1 LNERIFGIEI
11 RTIMK
16 KLLLSLSL
24 IPAFSFAQITLN
36 ETHFPDPSEQFILST
51 LIDPSVDYLST
62 GQNYTWDFST
72 LTPTGQRA
80 TYYYDPEDASFLA
93 GIMFGSFAPAAYQAT
108 SYSPTTDLPLADLTA
123 ALPVTLDGISQFTKK
138 SSSAVNLVGF
148 EFLISGQGIGV
159 RSDTIEQRYPLP
171 LNYGDTWE
179 TRGYTD
185 LDMNPIYNARWIQH
199 RHRVSEVD
207 GWGTITTPYGTYD
220 ALRIRHFIQE
230 TDSLYV
236 SFDSLATWIPIP
248 VPDAYEYEW
257 RAVEEKEPV
266 FRVRT
271 SVILGNETPTAME
284 YRDDYNGLG
293 LEEPQLTVAVYP
305 NPVFG
310 QLFVKAS
317 SKMNVLQIMNQQGQV
332 VQTLH
337 PSSTM
342 AFTDLSGLEAGLYY
356 AVVTTDTGVQTTRI
370 VKE

>member
-1 LNERIFGIEI
+1 MRIFDSEI

-16 KLLLSLSL
+16 KLLLSITL

-51 LIDPSVDYLST
+51 LLDPSVDYLST
-62 GQNYTWDFST
+62 GQNYTWDFAT
-72 LTPTGQRA
+72 LTPTSQRA
-80 TYYYDPEDASFLA
+80 TNYYNVDEASFLA

-108 SYSPTTDLPLADLTA
+108 SFSPTTDLPLADLTA
-123 ALPVTLDGISQFTKK
+123 ALPVSLDGISQFTKK
-138 SSSAVNLVGF
+138 SASGVNLVGY

-185 LDMNPIYNARWIQH
+185 LDMNPIYDAKWIQH

-207 GWGTITTPYGTYD
+207 GWGTITTPYGTYN

-230 TDSLYV
+230 TDSLWV
-236 SFDSLATWIPIP
+236 SFDSIGTWIPIP
-248 VPDAYEYEW
+248 VPDSYEYEW
-257 RAVEEKEPV
+257 RALEEKEPV

-293 LEEPQLTVAVYP
+293 LGEPQLTVAVYP
-305 NPVFG
+305 NPTSG

-317 SKMNVLQIMNQQGQV
+317 AKMNLLQIINQQGQV
-332 VQTLH
+332 VQTVQ
-337 PSSTM
+337 PSATVT
-342 AFTDLSGLEAGLYY
+342 FTDLSGLEAGLYY

>member
-1 LNERIFGIEI
+1 
-11 RTIMK
+11 MK

-36 ETHFPDPSEQFILST
+36 ENHFPDPSEQFVFST

-62 GQNYTWDFST
+62 GQNYTWDFAT
-72 LTPTGQRA
+72 LTPTSQRA
-80 TYYYDPEDASFLA
+80 NYYYDPEDASFLS

-108 SYSPTTDLPLADLTA
+108 SYSPSTDLPLDDLTA
-123 ALPVTLDGISQFTKK
+123 MLPVTLDGISQFTKK
-138 SSSAVNLVGF
+138 SSSAVNLIGY
-148 EFLISGQGIGV
+148 EFLISGQGIAV
-159 RSDTIEQRYPLP
+159 RSDTIETRYPLP

-185 LDMNPIYNARWIQH
+185 LDMNPIYDAKWIQH

-230 TDSLYV
+230 TDSLWV
-236 SFDSLATWIPIP
+236 SFDSVGMWIPIP

-271 SVILGNETPTAME
+271 SIILGNETPTAME

-293 LEEPQLTVAVYP
+293 LEEQLLNVAVYP
-305 NPVFG
+305 NPVSG

-317 SKMNVLQIMNQQGQV
+317 SAVNLLQIMNQQGQI
-332 VQTLH
+332 VQTLE
-337 PSSTM
+337 PGTTF
-342 AFTDLSGLEAGLYY
+342 AYTDLSDLEAGLYY
-356 AVVTTDTGVQTTRI
+356 AVVTTDAGVQTTRI